1 MVHSS
6 DLTTEMDD
14 VSNTRRIRM
23 IPFGFRL
30 AGAANIVGVL
40 VFSLAFTNERLIKL
54 NPAVL
59 SRFGLISI
67 MLWGLAYLSVASSYT
82 AVPFLIGVFA
92 LEKLIYVVS
101 WLVWIREHGQELPSL
116 FTESPLTAT
125 FYTFYGP
132 NDFIFGVFFAYV
144 AMRDLRAKRKTEGT

>member
-14 VSNTRRIRM
+14 GSNTRRIRM

-40 VFSLAFTNERLIKL
+40 LFSLAFTNERLIEL
-54 NPAVL
+54 SPAVM

-67 MLWGLAYLSVASSYT
+67 MLWGLAYFSVASSYT
-82 AVPFLIGVFA
+82 RCPV
-92 LEKLIYVVS
+92 
-101 WLVWIREHGQELPSL
+101 
-116 FTESPLTAT
+116 
-125 FYTFYGP
+125 
-132 NDFIFGVFFAYV
+132 
-144 AMRDLRAKRKTEGT
+144 

>member
-1 MVHSS
+1 
-6 DLTTEMDD
+6 
-14 VSNTRRIRM
+14 M

-40 VFSLAFTNERLIKL
+40 LFSLAFTNERLIEL
-54 NPAVL
+54 SPAVL

-67 MLWGLAYLSVASSYT
+67 MLWGLAYFSVASSYS

-101 WLVWIREHGQELPSL
+101 WLVWIREHGQELSAPFHRVSAH
-116 FTESPLTAT
+116 S
-125 FYTFYGP
+125 
-132 NDFIFGVFFAYV
+132 YV
-144 AMRDLRAKRKTEGT
+144 LHVLRSQ